1 VCGTSTRLY
10 NGDLYT
16 DLTMVTCTMEH
27 IRVVVSNGDLERR
40 LSKSPLDTK
49 VAIVFP
55 YWPKFKVL
63 TKDLKLI
70 KQLPKGKKVC
80 MRTTPIGTYDPPD
93 NITSAWVI
101 N

>member
-1 VCGTSTRLY
+1 
-10 NGDLYT
+10 
-16 DLTMVTCTMEH
+16 MVTCTMEH